1 MRKSF
6 NNLKLSG
13 LPRNLSPRNLSKD
26 PRVIA
31 RVVLG
36 ILLAANLLAA
46 FAIFRPLGG
55 SAEELD
61 RQLNTLQDQLQRDQI
76 QLQRMRA
83 LVSKIEQA
91 RTTGDSFVD
100 TYFMGRRTTSSTIG
114 SELLKAAKDAGMKP
128 KEHSFTFDPIEGS
141 DTLSMM
147 TIVGNYEGTYGDLLQ
162 FVNRLDKSARF
173 MIIDTMS
180 AAPVQGTGN
189 LAISIKLNT
198 FVREDGP
205 SV

>member
-6 NNLKLSG
+6 NKLKLPG
-13 LPRNLSPRNLSKD
+13 LPRNFSKD
-26 PRVIA
+26 PRFVA

-36 ILLAANLLAA
+36 ILLLANLLAA
-46 FAIFRPLGG
+46 FAIFQPLGG

-61 RQLNTLQDQLQRDQI
+61 RQLSSLQDQLQRDQI

-83 LVSKIEQA
+83 LVNKIEQA
-91 RTTGDSFVD
+91 RASGDSFVD

-114 SELLKAAKDAGMKP
+114 SELLKAAKDAGMRP

-141 DTLSMM
+141 DTLTMM

-162 FVNRLDKSARF
+162 FVNRLDKSSRF
-173 MIIDTMS
+173 LIIDTMS

-189 LAISIKLNT
+189 LAISIKMNT

-205 SV
+205 AV

>member
-36 ILLAANLLAA
+36 ILLTANLLAA

>member
-6 NNLKLSG
+6 DRLKTR
-13 LPRNLSPRNLSKD
+13 LPRNLTKD
-26 PRVIA
+26 PRVLA
-31 RVVLG
+31 RVALG
-36 ILLAANLLAA
+36 ILLFANLVAA

-55 SAEELD
+55 SVEQLD
-61 RQLNTLQDQLQRDQI
+61 QQLNELQSQLQREQS
-76 QLQRMRA
+76 QLQRMGA
-83 LVSKIEQA
+83 LVAKIEQA
-91 RTTGDSFVD
+91 RSSGDSFLE

-141 DTLSMM
+141 ETLSMM

-173 MIIDTMS
+173 LIIDTMT
-180 AAPVQGTGN
+180 AAPLQGSPN

-205 SV
+205 VA